1 MLAQPAFDSLNH
13 AILLKRP
20 EVIFGIRGKAFNW
33 FRSYLCS
40 REQSVIVE
48 SIVSSPCPLEFGV
61 LQGSVLGPLCVLI
74 HCSLLSVPMVVITIN
89 MLMTRNHPK
98 KVSPMQFL
106 TAQTGTK
113 TCTDDL
119 LSWMNINKLKL
130 DTDKAEI
137 MPVTCK
143 FNITPRLGWQWV
155 CKHWQKQNSVQAVRE
170 VSRDSPTLSL
180 QQHISSICLS
190 NFLGIHKTASI
201 CPV

>member
-1 MLAQPAFDSLNH
+1 MCILNGLLAKTDDKLALMLALPAFDSLNH

-20 EVIFGIRGKAFNW
+20 EVIFGIRDKAFNW

-61 LQGSVLGPLCVLI
+61 LQGSVLGPLCAHPLFT
-74 HCSLLSVPMVVITIN
+74 VISAHGCD
-89 MLMTRNHPK
+89 NHKYADDMESSK
-98 KVSPMQFL
+98 KASPMQFL

-119 LSWMNINKLKL
+119 LCWMNINKLKL

-143 FNITPRLGWQWV
+143 FNITPQLGWQ
-155 CKHWQKQNSVQAVRE
+155 
-170 VSRDSPTLSL
+170 
-180 QQHISSICLS
+180 
-190 NFLGIHKTASI
+190 
-201 CPV
+201 